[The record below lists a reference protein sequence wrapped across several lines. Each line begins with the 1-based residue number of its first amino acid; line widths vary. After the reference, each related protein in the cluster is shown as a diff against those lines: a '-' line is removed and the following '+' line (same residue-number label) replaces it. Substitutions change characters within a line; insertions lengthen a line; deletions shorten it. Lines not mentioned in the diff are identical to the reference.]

1 MAKAPAKVRGRYTGA
16 LDTGRSRVAYA
27 AGRLKT
33 AAMLLT
39 RIVSL
44 IHHGK
49 SARESPRPLH
59 RRLRHRALPRGL
71 RRWPSEDGRYAS
83 HPNSLLNPAWQ
94 RRPRKSAAAT
104 QAPSTPGARAWLTP
118 LAV

>member
-16 LDTGRSRVAYA
+16 FDTGRSRVAYA

-44 IHHGK
+44 IQHGEG
-49 SARESPRPLH
+49 ARESPRPLH
-59 RRLRHRALPRGL
+59 RRLRHRALP
-71 RRWPSEDGRYAS
+71 
-83 HPNSLLNPAWQ
+83 
-94 RRPRKSAAAT
+94 PRARLKTAAT
-104 QAPSTPGARAWLTP
+104 SATRSCRIWRWTTVCAK
-118 LAV
+118 